1 MFSGTGTCPRIAYV
15 MQFDFSCLQGRWK
28 LVKSSSN
35 EMNERLSKI
44 NNLFGRLKDDR
55 KRNLLSV
62 VANVLLISFIK
73 SCGAGDVASLKK

>member
-1 MFSGTGTCPRIAYV
+1 
-15 MQFDFSCLQGRWK
+15 
-28 LVKSSSN
+28 
-35 EMNERLSKI
+35 MNERLSKI